1 MNTVLKHEVKIN
13 IKLFMIWFVCVAGMG
28 FACILMFSG
37 MEEDMEG
44 MAEGFA
50 SMGAFADAFGMSTLS
65 IGTLVGFYATEIGV
79 IHSLGGS
86 MFGAILSTTMLSK
99 EEDGHTG
106 EFLLTLP
113 VSRTKVVMAKWI
125 GVVALI
131 ALFNLCCT
139 GVYVLGFFA
148 VGEEIPTREFV
159 LFHGMQFMLH
169 IEIAAICYVV
179 SAFSKKNKLGVGMGI
194 VLLAYAFDLMAR
206 VIPDLKDFIAVS
218 PFSYANA
225 SDIFSKADFRYE
237 AVVLGIGVIL
247 GSLAAAFVHYN
258 RKDMAS

>member
-1 MNTVLKHEVKIN
+1 MNTLLKHE
-13 IKLFMIWFVCVAGMG
+13 IKTNLKLVIIWFVCVAGMG

-37 MEEDMEG
+37 MEEDMEE
-44 MAEGFA
+44 MAQGFA
-50 SMGAFADAFGMSTLS
+50 SMGAFADAFGMSSLS

-86 MFGAILSTTMLSK
+86 MFGAIISTTMLSK

-113 VSRTKVVMAKWI
+113 LNRNKVVLAKWI
-125 GVVALI
+125 AVIVLI
-131 ALFNLCCT
+131 ALFNLGCT
-139 GVYVLGFFA
+139 AVYVLGFFA
-148 VGEEIPTREFV
+148 VGEEIPTREYIT
-159 LFHGMQFMLH
+159 FHGMQFMLH
-169 IEIAAICYVV
+169 LEIAALCYAV

-194 VLLAYAFDLMAR
+194 VLLSYAYDLMAR

-237 AVVLGIGVIL
+237 AVIIGIVVIVVSLGT
-247 GSLAAAFVHYN
+247 AFVHYN